1 MIRKIQRKLY
11 LYLLE
16 RIKNKLFPKWKAEEK
31 ELRRKHLQHGQ
42 GAHYKLWWAAMRE
55 MEKRQEKEYQQAIQ
69 KIEWLRPSDQMIVS
83 GRGVVV
89 SGPKDLVN
97 TNIRKP

>member
-1 MIRKIQRKLY
+1 MIRKLHHKLY

-31 ELRRKHLQHGQ
+31 ELRRKHLQNGQ

-55 MEKRQEKEYQQAIQ
+55 MEKRQEREFQAKTD
-69 KIEWLRPSDQMIVS
+69 KIEWLRP
-83 GRGVVV
+83 
-89 SGPKDLVN
+89 KDFVN
-97 TNIRKP
+97 TKIK

>member
-31 ELRRKHLQHGQ
+31 ELRRKHLFHSQ
-42 GAHYKLWWAAMRE
+42 GAHYKLFWAAMRE
-55 MEKRQEKEYQQAIQ
+55 MEKRQERELQAKTD
-69 KIEWLRPSDQMIVS
+69 KIEWLRPSDLGLFYGSKTIIM
-83 GRGVVV
+83 
-89 SGPKDLVN
+89 PKV
-97 TNIRKP
+97 KK

>member
-1 MIRKIQRKLY
+1 MIRKLQRKLY

-16 RIKNKLFPKWKAEEK
+16 RIKKKLFPKWKAEEK

-55 MEKRQEKEYQQAIQ
+55 MEKRQEREFQAKTD
-69 KIEWLRPSDQMIVS
+69 KIEWLRPKDFGLIIGNRMIL
-83 GRGVVV
+83 GNQIIIK
-89 SGPKDLVN
+89 PKS
-97 TNIRKP
+97 